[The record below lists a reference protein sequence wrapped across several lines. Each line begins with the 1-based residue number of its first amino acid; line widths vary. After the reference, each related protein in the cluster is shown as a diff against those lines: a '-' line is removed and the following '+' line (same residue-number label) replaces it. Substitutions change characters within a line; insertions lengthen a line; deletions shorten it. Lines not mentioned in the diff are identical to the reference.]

1 MFDSLKYE
9 YVEIKE
15 CNLQDL
21 YKQAEQLETLG
32 YQVVSNGVFHNGY
45 RYTLKMRKV
54 KNITKKTYINIMG
67 WCFVIVGF
75 FIAFIFGMIIGA
87 AGGADIAYKKCS
99 KESYKEKRI

>member
-45 RYTLKMRKV
+45 RYILKMRKP
-54 KNITKKTYINIMG
+54 KNITKKAYLNIMG
-67 WCFVIVGF
+67 WCFVIVMVF
-75 FIAFIFGMIIGA
+75 VAFISGMIIGA
-87 AGGADIAYKKCS
+87 ANGADVAYKKCS
-99 KESYKEKRI
+99 KESQKEKRI